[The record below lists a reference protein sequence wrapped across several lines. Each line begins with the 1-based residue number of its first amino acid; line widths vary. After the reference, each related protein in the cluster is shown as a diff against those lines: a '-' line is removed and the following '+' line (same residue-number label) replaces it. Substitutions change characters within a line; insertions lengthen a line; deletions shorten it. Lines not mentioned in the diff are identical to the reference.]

1 MSNYEERVAEAVK
14 LCAGGNREAHLYLNI
29 ICRSA
34 RLIDNLFDNLNKWQD
49 EDTYDLSHL
58 LLVELPDNPF
68 FIANRHSLLPLHLVA
83 LNAWKDSNS
92 WETEEGVKRTYALV
106 IRDTLTEVGLMVAHL
121 VGGRDYLE
129 EVSLKVRELFIKEEF

>member
-1 MSNYEERVAEAVK
+1 MSDYEEKVAEAVK

-34 RLIDNLFDNLNKWQD
+34 RLIDNLFDDLNSWQD
-49 EDTYDLSHL
+49 VDTYDLSHL

-68 FIANRHSLLPLHLVA
+68 FMANRHSLLPLHLVS
-83 LNAWKDSNS
+83 LNAWKDANS
-92 WETEEGVKRTYALV
+92 WETAEGVRRTYALV
-106 IRDTLTEVGLMVAHL
+106 IRDTITELGLMVAHL

-129 EVSLKVRELFIKEEF
+129 SVSLKVRELFIKEEF

>member
-1 MSNYEERVAEAVK
+1 MSSYEERVAEAVK
-14 LCAGGNREAHLYLNI
+14 LCAGGNREAHLYLNV

-34 RLIDNLFDNLNKWQD
+34 RLIDNLFDDLNEWQ
-49 EDTYDLSHL
+49 ESDTYDLAHL
-58 LLVELPDNPF
+58 LLVELPDNTF
-68 FIANRHSLLPLHLVA
+68 FSANRHNLLPLHLVA

-92 WETEEGVKRTYALV
+92 WETAGGVKRTYALV
-106 IRDTLTEVGLMVAHL
+106 IRDTLTELGLMVAHL

>member
-1 MSNYEERVAEAVK
+1 MSDYEEKVAEAVK

-34 RLIDNLFDNLNKWQD
+34 RLIDNLFDDLNSWQD

-68 FIANRHSLLPLHLVA
+68 FMANRHSLLPLHLVS
-83 LNAWKDSNS
+83 LNAWKDANS
-92 WETEEGVKRTYALV
+92 WETSEGVRRTYALV
-106 IRDTLTEVGLMVAHL
+106 IRDTITELGLMVAHL

-129 EVSLKVRELFIKEEF
+129 SVSLKVRELFIKEEF

>member
-1 MSNYEERVAEAVK
+1 MSDYEEKVAEAVK

-34 RLIDNLFDNLNKWQD
+34 RLIDNLFDDLNSWQD

-68 FIANRHSLLPLHLVA
+68 FMANRHSLLPLHLVS
-83 LNAWKDSNS
+83 LNAWKDANS
-92 WETEEGVKRTYALV
+92 WETAEGVRRTYALV
-106 IRDTLTEVGLMVAHL
+106 IRDTITELGLMVAHL

-129 EVSLKVRELFIKEEF
+129 SVSLKVRELFIKNEF

>member
-1 MSNYEERVAEAVK
+1 VSDYEERVAEAVK

-29 ICRSA
+29 ICRSS
-34 RLIDNLFDNLNKWQD
+34 RLIDNLFDDLNSWQD

-68 FIANRHSLLPLHLVA
+68 FMANRHSLLPLHLVS
-83 LNAWKDSNS
+83 LNAWKDANS
-92 WETEEGVKRTYALV
+92 WETAEGVRRTYALV
-106 IRDTLTEVGLMVAHL
+106 IRDTITELGLMVAHL

>member
-1 MSNYEERVAEAVK
+1 MSDYEERVAEAVK

-29 ICRSA
+29 ICRSS
-34 RLIDNLFDNLNKWQD
+34 RLIDNLFDDLNKWQD

>member
-1 MSNYEERVAEAVK
+1 MSDYEEKVAEAVK

-34 RLIDNLFDNLNKWQD
+34 RLIDNLFDDLNSWQD

-68 FIANRHSLLPLHLVA
+68 FMANRHSLLPLHLVS
-83 LNAWKDSNS
+83 LNAWKDANS
-92 WETEEGVKRTYALV
+92 WETAEGVRRTYALV
-106 IRDTLTEVGLMVAHL
+106 IRDTITELGLMVAHL

-129 EVSLKVRELFIKEEF
+129 SVSLKVRELFIKKEF

>member
-1 MSNYEERVAEAVK
+1 MSDYDEKVAEAVK

-34 RLIDNLFDNLNKWQD
+34 RLIDNLFDDLNSWQD

-68 FIANRHSLLPLHLVA
+68 FMANRHSLLPLHLVS
-83 LNAWKDSNS
+83 LNAWKDANS
-92 WETEEGVKRTYALV
+92 WETAEGVRRTYALV
-106 IRDTLTEVGLMVAHL
+106 IRDTITELGLMVAHL

-129 EVSLKVRELFIKEEF
+129 SVSLKVRELFIKNEF

>member
-1 MSNYEERVAEAVK
+1 MNDYEERVAEAVK

-34 RLIDNLFDNLNKWQD
+34 RFIDDLFDDLEKW
-49 EDTYDLSHL
+49 EERDTYDLAHL

-68 FIANRHSLLPLHLVA
+68 FAANRHSLLPLHLVA
-83 LNAWKDSNS
+83 LNAWKDANS
-92 WETEEGVKRTYALV
+92 WETAGGVKRTYALV
-106 IRDTLTEVGLMVAHL
+106 IRDTLTELGLMVAHL

>member
-1 MSNYEERVAEAVK
+1 VSDYEEKVAEAVK

-34 RLIDNLFDNLNKWQD
+34 RLIDNLFDDLNSWQD

-68 FIANRHSLLPLHLVA
+68 FMANRHSLLPLHLIS
-83 LNAWKDSNS
+83 LNAWKDANS
-92 WETEEGVKRTYALV
+92 WETSEGVRRTYALV
-106 IRDTLTEVGLMVAHL
+106 IRDTITELGLMVAHL

-129 EVSLKVRELFIKEEF
+129 SVSLKVRELFIKKEF

>member
-1 MSNYEERVAEAVK
+1 MSDYEKRVAEAVK

-34 RLIDNLFDNLNKWQD
+34 RLIDNLFDDLNKWQD

-83 LNAWKDSNS
+83 LNAWKDANS
-92 WETEEGVKRTYALV
+92 WETAEGVKRTYALV
-106 IRDTLTEVGLMVAHL
+106 IRDTLTELGLMVALL

>member
-1 MSNYEERVAEAVK
+1 MSDYEDKVAEAVK

-34 RLIDNLFDNLNKWQD
+34 RLIDNLFDDLNKWQD

-92 WETEEGVKRTYALV
+92 WDTAEGVKRTYALV
-106 IRDTLTEVGLMVAHL
+106 IRDTLTELGLMVAHI
-121 VGGRDYLE
+121 VKGRDYLE
-129 EVSLKVRELFIKEEF
+129 EISLKVRELFIKEEF